1 MERLFTPCTR
11 LYDILESQGRLGIFG
26 RRRQVL
32 QELNLDV
39 STEELLTAERA
50 FTYADLYAMLGNKD
64 TVAWLTTHV
73 AVARKSGSAMYA
85 WHQLDETCHFRFTV
99 DGTDIIAFA
108 LSIEH
113 LLEIC
118 DIILRLLAVSVVHS
132 VNLADYNYDVFIHV
146 PALDYMMEQC
156 QSLKTLSLEKIDL
169 DEDQCRVLGA
179 YSRPGL
185 DIVLDDCKITSN
197 GANALA
203 EALGRNQGPTK
214 LHSCAIDNFVLAN
227 GLRGNSSLKS
237 FKPCLSGSPDDGNRE
252 VLAIG
257 SPDDSNREVL
267 AIAGALKENKGLVDL
282 DLWHNF
288 RISDETWGAVCDS
301 LETHPTLEVLN
312 LLGRLID
319 ATMAPDVITFR
330 IQALLD
336 MLKVNLS
343 IHTIRL
349 NYYYSEQELF
359 RRSVIPYL
367 ETNRLRPRL
376 LAIQRTRP
384 IAYRA
389 KVLGRALLAAR
400 ANANSFWMLLSGNA
414 EVGFPSRRTMTIA
427 AAANLPAAA
436 AAAAATST
444 ASIAADAASVMSTLT
459 TTATGS
465 LPIAAVAT
473 TTATR
478 AATPSAASDAVAPT
492 FAAAANV
499 ATAFAGQKRKARR

>member
-1 MERLFTPCTR
+1 MALFSPCARLR
-11 LYDILESQGRLGIFG
+11 DILESQGRLEEF
-26 RRRQVL
+26 RRSYEL
-32 QELNLDV
+32 AQELNLDV
-39 STEELLTAERA
+39 STEEFLSAERA
-50 FTYADLYAMLGNKD
+50 FTYADLYAILESGD
-64 TVAWLTTHV
+64 TVAWLTPHAAIVGKAGITN
-73 AVARKSGSAMYA
+73 A
-85 WHQLDETCHFRFTV
+85 FRYFDHRFSFNA
-99 DGTDIIAFA
+99 DGKDVFA
-108 LSIEH
+108 LTHSRES

-118 DIILRLLAVSVVHS
+118 DIVLQLLAASVVHS
-132 VNLADYNYDVFIHV
+132 VNIDAGLRPDGALITA
-146 PALDYMMEQC
+146 PALAYLMEQC
-156 QSLKTLSLEKIDL
+156 QSLKTLTLKNLEM
-169 DEDQCRVLGA
+169 DENHCRVIGD

-185 DIVLDDCKITSN
+185 EIVLDCCNITSA
-197 GANALA
+197 GARALI
-203 EALGRNQGPTK
+203 EVLGRNQGPTK
-214 LHSCAIDNFVLAN
+214 LNCCYIDNFVLAN
-227 GLRGNSSLKS
+227 GLRGDSRLKS
-237 FKPCLSGSPDDGNRE
+237 FKPRISRSPGVGN
-252 VLAIG
+252 
-257 SPDDSNREVL
+257 PEVL

-436 AAAAATST
+436 AAAAAAATST